1 MLPTAAAGDVV
12 YEGWL
17 VSLLKVS
24 GNLEDFRSMLAKENL
39 STRVLNPQPGEG
51 FEVVLERRRVGV

>member
-1 MLPTAAAGDVV
+1 VV

-51 FEVVLERRRVGV
+51 FEVVLEHRRVGV